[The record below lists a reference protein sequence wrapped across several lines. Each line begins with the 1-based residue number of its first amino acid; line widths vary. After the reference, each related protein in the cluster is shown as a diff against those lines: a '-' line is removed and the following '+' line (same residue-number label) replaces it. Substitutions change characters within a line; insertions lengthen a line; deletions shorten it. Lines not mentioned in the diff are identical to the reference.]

1 MMSAT
6 HVLMTVHGHTCAEK
20 KNDFK
25 NGEKKTHK
33 RILLLNME
41 LNNVIIRL

>member
-1 MMSAT
+1 MMLVIY
-6 HVLMTVHGHTCAEK
+6 VLMIVYGYMCVEK

-25 NGEKKTHK
+25 NGEKKFYK
-33 RILLLNME
+33 CILLLNME

>member
-1 MMSAT
+1 MGT
-6 HVLMTVHGHTCAEK
+6 RVQRK

-41 LNNVIIRL
+41 LNNVIIKL